1 MNRIMLRLG
10 VNKKKELCD
19 ISNLI
24 VFLQLITTPNSFYDL
39 VKKYQNFV
47 KY

>member
-10 VNKKKELCD
+10 VNKKKELCN

-24 VFLQLITTPNSFYDL
+24 IFLQLLATPNNFFNL
-39 VKKYQNFV
+39 VKRIPKFR
-47 KY
+47 